1 MRLLFKIAKQKAVK
15 LYKVL
20 ALQAT
25 TGRANAHV
33 MGVGLTL
40 FDSKAFGDAGKA
52 N

>member
-15 LYKVL
+15 LYKV
-20 ALQAT
+20 
-25 TGRANAHV
+25 NAHV

-40 FDSKAFGDAGKA
+40 FEYEAFGDAGKA